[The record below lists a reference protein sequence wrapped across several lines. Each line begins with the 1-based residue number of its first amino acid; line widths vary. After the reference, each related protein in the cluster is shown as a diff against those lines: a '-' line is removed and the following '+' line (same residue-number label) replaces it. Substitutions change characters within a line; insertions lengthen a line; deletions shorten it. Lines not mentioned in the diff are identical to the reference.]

1 MKLVRRSVVNM
12 GDDFMLN
19 DKINKIINDNKSIDK
34 DQKISN
40 NDVFG
45 WSKKSTYMRDF
56 AKMHNECKQNRYYYY
71 ELKNNEENDEEHQK
85 LVDYI
90 TKHPFG
96 NKIRDDIHMMMDN
109 LYDMKFI
116 INVMKD
122 YLTSMEDNID
132 NYHGK
137 DDYEERI
144 LFERTLEK
152 LGKCINPISFK
163 YHKILDEYD
172 DLTKEYY
179 KRKKYIKD

>member
-1 MKLVRRSVVNM
+1 
-12 GDDFMLN
+12 MLN
-19 DKINKIINDNKSIDK
+19 DKINKIINDNRNIDK
-34 DQKISN
+34 DQKIS
-40 NDVFG
+40 DETFG
-45 WSKKSTYMRDF
+45 WSKKSISYMRDLT
-56 AKMHNECKQNRYYYY
+56 KMNNEFKKKYYY
-71 ELKNNEENDEEHQK
+71 EIKNSEENKVDHQK

-90 TKHPFG
+90 TQHPFG
-96 NKIRDDIHMMMDN
+96 KGIRDNIHLMMDN
-109 LYDMKFI
+109 IDDLEFI
-116 INVMKD
+116 LNVMKD

-137 DDYEERI
+137 DNYEERI